1 MADFNVPVTSI
12 LSKEPIEGTK
22 SLEVVRVLG
31 GFGVITKTDEY
42 QVGDLVAYI
51 PVGATL
57 PEAAILRMGV
67 IRSRLAGG
75 RVVKPF
81 PILKAVSEGLVYKA
95 EEGWVEGDDV
105 ADVLEL
111 DKFVA
116 PELVSEVGR
125 RGRAVEETYCFNFDF
140 NSAKSLKEP
149 LFYPGEK
156 VQVSE
161 KLHGSAGVY
170 VLKPD
175 GGFLVGT
182 KKLMAKGQ
190 YYTLEDNVIHVQCAI
205 DHDIRAKMQQVYAG
219 LDTPVFLLGE
229 VLGVQDL
236 TYGYGKGSTGYRV
249 FDVYV
254 GWPLMG
260 RYLNDDELDSTC
272 QKLELERVPVLYRGP
287 YNEAIVQ
294 SLVSGKETLTGK
306 ETHLREG
313 VVVKACQERNQKGM
327 PGNRAACKVVSEAYL
342 VRKDGTEYT

>member
-1 MADFNVPVTSI
+1 MADFSVPVTPI
-12 LSKEPIEGTK
+12 LSKEPIEGTS

-31 GFGVITKTDEY
+31 GFGVITKADEY
-42 QVGDLVAYI
+42 QVGDLVAYV

-57 PEAAILRMGV
+57 PEHAILRMGV

-95 EEGWVEGDDV
+95 EEGWAEGDDV

-111 DKFVA
+111 DKFVQ
-116 PELVSEVGR
+116 PELVQNVGR
-125 RGRAVEETYCFNFDF
+125 RKVEETYCFNFDF

-149 LFYPGEK
+149 LFYPGEM

-175 GGFLVGT
+175 GGFLIGT

-190 YYTLEDNVIHVQCAI
+190 YYTLEDNTVHVQCAI
-205 DHDIRAKMQQVYAG
+205 DHDIKARIHQVYAG
-219 LDTPVFLLGE
+219 HDVPVFLLGE

-236 TYGYGKGSTGYRV
+236 AYGYGKGATGYRV
-249 FDVYV
+249 FDIYM
-254 GWPLMG
+254 GWPLNG
-260 RYLNDDELDSTC
+260 RYLNDDELDDDCRTF
-272 QKLELERVPVLYRGP
+272 ELERVPVLYRGP
-287 YNEAIVQ
+287 YNEAIIQ
-294 SLVSGKETLTGK
+294 SLVNGKETITGK
-306 ETHLREG
+306 ETHIREG
-313 VVVKACQERNQKGM
+313 VVVKACVERNQKGM

-342 VRKDGTEYT
+342 IRKDGTEYT

>member
-1 MADFNVPVTSI
+1 MADFAVPVTTI

-22 SLEVVRVLG
+22 SLELVRVLG
-31 GFGVITKTDEY
+31 GYGVITKVDEY

-51 PVGATL
+51 PVGASL
-57 PEAAILRMGV
+57 PEAAIRRMGI
-67 IRSRLAGG
+67 IRSRLAGN

-81 PILKAVSEGLVYKA
+81 PILSAVSEGFVYKA

-111 DKFVA
+111 DKFVV
-116 PELVSEVGR
+116 PDLVSNVGR
-125 RGRAVEETYCFNFDF
+125 RKVEETYCFNFDF

-156 VQVSE
+156 IQVSE

-170 VLKPD
+170 VLQPD
-175 GGFLVGT
+175 GGFLIGT

-190 YYTLEDNVIHVQCAI
+190 YYTLADSTVHVQCAM
-205 DHDIRAKMQQVYAG
+205 DLDIFGKMSRVFAKA
-219 LDTPVFLLGE
+219 TEPVFLLGE

-236 TYGYGKGSTGYRV
+236 SYGYSNTSTGYRV
-249 FDVYV
+249 FDVYL
-254 GWPLMG
+254 GWPLNG
-260 RYLNDDELDSTC
+260 RYVNDDELDSLC
-272 QKLELERVPVLYRGP
+272 QSLGLERVPVLYRGP
-287 YNEAIVQ
+287 YNEEIIK
-294 SLVSGKETLTGK
+294 SLVSGTETLTGK
-306 ETHLREG
+306 ETHMREG
-313 VVVKACQERNQKGM
+313 VVVKACQERMQKGM